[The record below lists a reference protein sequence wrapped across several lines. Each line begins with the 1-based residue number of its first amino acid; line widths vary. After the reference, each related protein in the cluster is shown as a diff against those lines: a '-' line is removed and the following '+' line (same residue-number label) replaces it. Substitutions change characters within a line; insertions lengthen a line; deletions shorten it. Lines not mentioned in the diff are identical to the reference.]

1 MLAGISVGFFVLAR
15 VEAEVWSAYGFVA
28 FSLAYLCLAPLSKNE
43 RLGEILRHS
52 KEPDLTLKQSL
63 LARLKTLAIPL
74 VLGILFMFL
83 IYLILGENGIL
94 SEVGSFLP
102 ATLGGLFVLWAVA
115 QGRFFGLATMNA
127 ITVPEEGESSVD
139 GYSPVPS
146 LLMTSTL
153 VIVMTFAVTEGL
165 RFFLS
170 NSSFSLWPYL
180 FSFAVY
186 GVCIYISWSQRK
198 QASMHTMTHTVARK
212 WFWATQLF
220 ITWHVL
226 SIYRSIDT
234 ASTDALIFIEEL
246 FLMIITVFLAIWA
259 VTSKGEG
266 SESSLFTRDNALFW
280 GLAFGYAYAGSVA
293 MITAVMDDVRTVLIG
308 GHILVVATVI
318 WSQRT
323 MLEAKT
329 HRINSE
335 RKIVESVGKLPIY
348 DEPQPEQAIVS
359 KTVSEPV
366 DEKQQTSVEQVSIGD
381 PVDWNQTPEALG
393 DQTEWD
399 DEIELLD

>member
-1 MLAGISVGFFVLAR
+1 MEETKPLTKLSLLKSLVSPSTFPHLVMLAGISVGFFVLAR

-186 GVCIYISWSQRK
+186 GVCIYISWGQGK

-212 WFWATQLF
+212 
-220 ITWHVL
+220 
-226 SIYRSIDT
+226 
-234 ASTDALIFIEEL
+234 
-246 FLMIITVFLAIWA
+246 
-259 VTSKGEG
+259 
-266 SESSLFTRDNALFW
+266 
-280 GLAFGYAYAGSVA
+280 
-293 MITAVMDDVRTVLIG
+293 
-308 GHILVVATVI
+308 
-318 WSQRT
+318 
-323 MLEAKT
+323 
-329 HRINSE
+329 
-335 RKIVESVGKLPIY
+335 
-348 DEPQPEQAIVS
+348 
-359 KTVSEPV
+359 
-366 DEKQQTSVEQVSIGD
+366 
-381 PVDWNQTPEALG
+381 
-393 DQTEWD
+393 
-399 DEIELLD
+399 